1 MTYTS
6 TTASEL
12 VVRVR
17 QLSQQIEE
25 ASAKGFKDGVAI
37 KLISE
42 LSNRVEELE
51 QEATREYLGK
61 KEVA

>member
-17 QLSQQIEE
+17 QLAQQIEE
-25 ASAKGFKDGVAI
+25 ASAKGFKDGAVI
-37 KLISE
+37 RLIYE
-42 LSNRVEELE
+42 LGHKVEELE
-51 QEATREYLGK
+51 NEATREYMDK
-61 KEVA
+61 KEAA

>member
-17 QLSQQIEE
+17 QLSQQIEN
-25 ASAKGFKDGVAI
+25 ASAKGFKDGAAI

-42 LSNRVEELE
+42 LAIRVEQLE
-51 QEATREYLGK
+51 QEATREWLDR
-61 KEVA
+61 KEAA

>member
-17 QLSQQIEE
+17 HLAQQIEE
-25 ASAKGFKDGVAI
+25 ASAKGFKDGAAI

-42 LSNRVEELE
+42 LGNRVEELE
-51 QEATREYLGK
+51 QEATREYLDKRG
-61 KEVA
+61 AA

>member
-6 TTASEL
+6 TTAPEL

-17 QLSQQIEE
+17 QLSQQIEH

-42 LSNRVEELE
+42 LSNCVEALE
-51 QEATREYLGK
+51 QEATREWLDK

>member
-17 QLSQQIEE
+17 QLAQQIEN

-37 KLISE
+37 KLITE
-42 LSNRVEELE
+42 LGHRVEALE
-51 QEATREYLGK
+51 QEATREWLDR
-61 KEVA
+61 KEAA